1 MKSELDL
8 VKGSEQT
15 FDALLDEI
23 NKQKRLITQLQTES
37 RALKTNEIRLN
48 RASEAVKTENLQLT
62 DEVAKL
68 SQLIREL
75 EIQLTI
81 PTNERT
87 FVANRVIDPF
97 PRLKWHQSFNWA
109 YILVPVLALAGIAFG
124 KWWGSQ
130 SAATAIVDPAAVT
143 ASVGGATEKAQT
155 PLLAAT
161 PVNANPLALEEG
173 YLVVDNPLDKEE
185 PVRLR
190 DGFDNKAREVAFVD
204 PGVKFKIRNQS
215 PAKMQRTVL
224 LNGKSTRI
232 EDYFYKISDKDQWI
246 FGFFTNRRTYTMP
259 VTVATPAA
267 VPVANPATIP
277 APVATPQTVTTPQQ

>member
-23 NKQKRLITQLQTES
+23 NKQKRLITQLQGDN
-37 RALKTNEIRLN
+37 RALKTNELRLN
-48 RASEAVKTENLQLT
+48 RASEAVKTENLQLN

-130 SAATAIVDPAAVT
+130 SAVSADPSAVT
-143 ASVGGATEKAQT
+143 ASIGGSVEKAQT
-155 PLLAAT
+155 PMMAAT

-267 VPVANPATIP
+267 TPV
-277 APVATPQTVTTPQQ
+277 PVATPQAVTTPQQ

>member
-23 NKQKRLITQLQTES
+23 NKQKRLITQLQADN
-37 RALKTNEIRLN
+37 RGLKTNEIRLN

-62 DEVAKL
+62 DEISKL
-68 SQLIREL
+68 AQQIREL

-109 YILVPVLALAGIAFG
+109 YLLVPVLALAGIAFG

-130 SAATAIVDPAAVT
+130 SVATANPTAVT
-143 ASVGGATEKAQT
+143 ASIGGSVEKAQT

-161 PVNANPLALEEG
+161 PVNANPLVLEEG

-267 VPVANPATIP
+267 TP
-277 APVATPQTVTTPQQ
+277 APVATPQAVTTPQQ

>member
-23 NKQKRLITQLQTES
+23 NKQKRLITQLQGDN
-37 RALKTNEIRLN
+37 RAMKTNEIRLN

-68 SQLIREL
+68 SQQIREL

-87 FVANRVIDPF
+87 FTVNRVIDPF
-97 PRLKWHQSFNWA
+97 PKLKWHQSFNWA

-124 KWWGSQ
+124 KWWGGQ
-130 SAATAIVDPAAVT
+130 SAATANPTAVT
-143 ASVGGATEKAQT
+143 ASIGGSVEKAQT
-155 PLLAAT
+155 PMMAAA

-190 DGFDNKAREVAFVD
+190 DGFDSKAREVAFVD

-267 VPVANPATIP
+267 TP
-277 APVATPQTVTTPQQ
+277 APVATPQAVTTPQQ

>member
-23 NKQKRLITQLQTES
+23 NKQKRLITQLQGDN
-37 RALKTNEIRLN
+37 RAMKTNEIRLN

-68 SQLIREL
+68 SQQIREL

-87 FVANRVIDPF
+87 FTVNRAIDPF
-97 PRLKWHQSFNWA
+97 PKLKWHQSFNWA

-124 KWWGSQ
+124 KWWGGQ
-130 SAATAIVDPAAVT
+130 SAGTADPAAVT
-143 ASVGGATEKAQT
+143 ASIGGSVEKAQT
-155 PLLAAT
+155 PMMAAA

-190 DGFDNKAREVAFVD
+190 DGFDSKAREVAFVD
-204 PGVKFKIRNQS
+204 PGVKFKIRSQS

-267 VPVANPATIP
+267 TP
-277 APVATPQTVTTPQQ
+277 APVATPQAVTTPQQ

>member
-23 NKQKRLITQLQTES
+23 NKQKRLITQLQGDS
-37 RALKTNEIRLN
+37 RAMKTNEIRLN

-68 SQLIREL
+68 SQQIREL

-87 FVANRVIDPF
+87 FVVNRAIDPF
-97 PRLKWHQSFNWA
+97 PKLKWHQSFNWA

-124 KWWGSQ
+124 KWWGGQ
-130 SAATAIVDPAAVT
+130 SAATANPTAVT
-143 ASVGGATEKAQT
+143 ASIVGSVEKAQT
-155 PLLAAT
+155 PMMAAA
-161 PVNANPLALEEG
+161 PVNVNPLVLEEG

-246 FGFFTNRRTYTMP
+246 FGFFTNRRTYSMP

-267 VPVANPATIP
+267 TP

>member
-62 DEVAKL
+62 DEISKL
-68 SQLIREL
+68 AQQIREL

-109 YILVPVLALAGIAFG
+109 YLLVPVLALAGIAFG

-130 SAATAIVDPAAVT
+130 SVAANNPTAVT
-143 ASVGGATEKAQT
+143 ASIGGSVEKAQT

-267 VPVANPATIP
+267 TP
-277 APVATPQTVTTPQQ
+277 APVATPQAVTTPQQ

>member
-23 NKQKRLITQLQTES
+23 NKQKRLITQLQADN
-37 RALKTNEIRLN
+37 RGLKTNEIRLN

-62 DEVAKL
+62 DEISKL
-68 SQLIREL
+68 AQQIREL

-109 YILVPVLALAGIAFG
+109 YLLVPVLALAGIAFG

-130 SAATAIVDPAAVT
+130 SAATANPTAVT
-143 ASVGGATEKAQT
+143 ASIGGSVEKAQT

-161 PVNANPLALEEG
+161 PVNANPLILEEG

-259 VTVATPAA
+259 VASTTPAA
-267 VPVANPATIP
+267 APVANPATIP
-277 APVATPQTVTTPQQ
+277 APVATPQAVTTPQQ

>member
-23 NKQKRLITQLQTES
+23 NKQKRLITQLQGDS
-37 RALKTNEIRLN
+37 RAMKTNEIRLN

-68 SQLIREL
+68 SQQIREL

-97 PRLKWHQSFNWA
+97 PKLKWHQSFNWA

-124 KWWGSQ
+124 KWWGGQ
-130 SAATAIVDPAAVT
+130 SAATANPTAVT
-143 ASVGGATEKAQT
+143 ASIVGSVEKAQT
-155 PLLAAT
+155 PMMAAA
-161 PVNANPLALEEG
+161 PVNANPLVLEEG

-246 FGFFTNRRTYTMP
+246 FGFFTNRRTYSMP
-259 VTVATPAA
+259 VTVTTPTATPAA
-267 VPVANPATIP
+267 TP
-277 APVATPQTVTTPQQ
+277 APVATPQAVTTPQQ

>member
-23 NKQKRLITQLQTES
+23 NKQKRLITQLQGDN
-37 RALKTNEIRLN
+37 RALKTNELRLN
-48 RASEAVKTENLQLT
+48 RASEAVKTENLQLN

-97 PRLKWHQSFNWA
+97 PKLKWHQSFNWA

-124 KWWGSQ
+124 KWWGGQ
-130 SAATAIVDPAAVT
+130 SAATANPTAVT
-143 ASVGGATEKAQT
+143 ASIGGSVEKAQT
-155 PLLAAT
+155 PMMAAA

-190 DGFDNKAREVAFVD
+190 DGFDSKAREVAFVD

-267 VPVANPATIP
+267 TP

>member
-23 NKQKRLITQLQTES
+23 NKQKRLITQLQGDN

-68 SQLIREL
+68 SQQIREL

-109 YILVPVLALAGIAFG
+109 YLLVPVLALAGIAFG

-130 SAATAIVDPAAVT
+130 SAATANPSAVT
-143 ASVGGATEKAQT
+143 ASIGGSVEKAQT
-155 PLLAAT
+155 PLLAAA

-267 VPVANPATIP
+267 TP
-277 APVATPQTVTTPQQ
+277 APVATPQAVTTPQQ

>member
-48 RASEAVKTENLQLT
+48 RASEAVKTENLQLN
-62 DEVAKL
+62 DEISKL
-68 SQLIREL
+68 AQQIREL

-130 SAATAIVDPAAVT
+130 SAVSADPTAVT
-143 ASVGGATEKAQT
+143 ASIGGSVEKAQT

-161 PVNANPLALEEG
+161 PVNANPLVLEEG

-267 VPVANPATIP
+267 TP
-277 APVATPQTVTTPQQ
+277 APVATPQAVTTPQQ

>member
-23 NKQKRLITQLQTES
+23 NKQKRLITQLQGDS
-37 RALKTNEIRLN
+37 RAMKTNEIRLN

-68 SQLIREL
+68 SQQIREL

-97 PRLKWHQSFNWA
+97 PKLKWHQSFNWA

-124 KWWGSQ
+124 KWWGGQ
-130 SAATAIVDPAAVT
+130 SAATANPTAVT
-143 ASVGGATEKAQT
+143 ASIVGSVEKAQT
-155 PLLAAT
+155 PMMAAA
-161 PVNANPLALEEG
+161 PVNANPLVLEEG

-259 VTVATPAA
+259 VTAATPAA
-267 VPVANPATIP
+267 TS
-277 APVATPQTVTTPQQ
+277 APIATPQAVTTPQQ